1 MNSFSSGLKG
11 EAQKEQKALQ
21 DTAKSLSD
29 LVPGLRG
36 CATTLKRS
44 DSCPVLFTSA
54 AGTVGGKSA
63 VTALTWFTLGNE
75 PELPPFLIPTS
86 GSSPSSGGSSSTSG
100 GPGSGSGGSASGS
113 GSGGPNGFG
122 GSTLGGGLPFPKGGL
137 HGLGLPTR
145 GATAINGLKPYAI
158 STQNAVSKALGLLNG
173 LSSGASTAAADV
185 SAAADSLAA
194 ATSGKCNFQ
203 RIFDSQMSVIHK
215 GLLAKLYRLYRAVDG
230 TWRYRAVQRAWW
242 PSI

>member
-1 MNSFSSGLKG
+1 M
-11 EAQKEQKALQ
+11 
-21 DTAKSLSD
+21 
-29 LVPGLRG
+29 
-36 CATTLKRS
+36 
-44 DSCPVLFTSA
+44 
-54 AGTVGGKSA
+54 
-63 VTALTWFTLGNE
+63 TALTWFTLGNE